1 MKLIVGDFETFWSQT
16 HSLSKMSPIDYVMHP
31 DTEVISLSLKVDDAP
46 TQVWFGEE
54 AIREHLQ
61 AQDWSDVMLVAHNMS
76 AFDAMVFA
84 WRFNVQPKVWG
95 CTLAMARP
103 IHSKTTGNS
112 LAKLVE
118 YYKLGVKDN
127 TALLNTKG
135 RHLKDFTA
143 EEVDAMRIYNRDDTD
158 QCHALFKVLL
168 KHYNSAELWQIDATI
183 RMLVEPKFMLS
194 RQVLNKALSD
204 VRIQKQQ
211 ALEAMGRILYAE
223 AYDDVEDVEEGVR
236 SMLASTPRFK
246 LLLESLGID
255 VPTKQ
260 SPTDPEKRIPALSK
274 TDEEFLAL
282 QEHEDPVVALAASTR
297 LDVKSTILQTRLES
311 FLATGKALRGRL
323 PIPLHYCGA
332 DTTGRWSGF
341 MYNPQ
346 NLPRIDPSKPKLSDA
361 LRKSMIAPP
370 GYKVVVADLSGI
382 ELRVNHFLWKVP
394 TSMALYK
401 TSPDKADLYKDF
413 AAKLYN
419 IPEAG
424 VSKAQ
429 RQMGKVCLSGET
441 LVLCRGAHGVFWSAI
456 KDFDPVHQLW
466 DGQEW
471 VWAKGV
477 VSNGWKKT
485 QELCGVSLTPD
496 HLVLC
501 GTQWLEARYVRG
513 ESLALALETAAENLS
528 LLGMLPGL
536 RTGSLRLSLSAT
548 VGFLSTRLRRTISR
562 RSKLRGVTH
571 ARRKQR
577 GKKDTGN
584 TSVLCRTTNTERGY
598 STDWPQLLLGA
609 IVQTMPATAT
619 MVLGGYMSARNGE
632 KTAPL
637 FSRMCR
643 HLMGGTAR
651 SWRWIASTLTGAT
664 NPVICGSYPEAPTC
678 ATNDKSPRCNEESLS
693 LKHVYDILESGPRN
707 RFTIM
712 TSRGPLVVHNCQL
725 GLGFGAGAP
734 TFQKVAKLMGGVNL
748 DLPES
753 EKITYRWRDEYDE
766 IVQGWKTCHSML
778 AGIAAG
784 DRYEVDPWG
793 LVTTTQ
799 NALVLPSGR
808 HIRYPA
814 LHIEEGEK
822 RRDEWW
828 YGTGRN
834 RARIYA
840 GKIDE
845 NIVQAL
851 ARDIIA
857 ENAFAVYKELN
868 GLRPSLA
875 VHDELVYVVPEDM
888 AEHVLD
894 TVQRI
899 MRTPP
904 KWWPQLI
911 TWSEGDIADTYGDA
925 K

>member
-1 MKLIVGDFETFWSQT
+1 MKLIVGDFETYWSQT

-31 DTEVISLSLKVDDAP
+31 DTEVISLSLKVDDEP

-54 AIREHLQ
+54 AIREYLQ

-118 YYKLGVKDN
+118 HYKLGVKDN

-143 EEVDAMRIYNRDDTD
+143 EEVNAMRIYNRDDTD

-168 KHYNSAELWQIDATI
+168 PHYNSAELWQIDATI

-211 ALEAMGRILYAE
+211 ALAQMASVLYE
-223 AYDDVEDVEEGVR
+223 MDVDDNPAVEEVVR
-236 SMLASTPRFK
+236 SKLASAVHFSK
-246 LLLESLGID
+246 LLRARGVD
-255 VPTKQ
+255 VPMKP
-260 SPTDPEKRIPALSK
+260 SPSNPEKMIPALSK
-274 TDEEFLAL
+274 TDEAFLAL

-346 NLPRIDPSKPKLSDA
+346 NLNRIDPSKPKLSDA

-401 TSPDKADLYKDF
+401 ASPDKADLYKGF

-419 IPEAG
+419 IFEAD
-424 VSKAQ
+424 VSKTQ
-429 RQMGKVCLSGET
+429 RQVGKV
-441 LVLCRGAHGVFWSAI
+441 AH
-456 KDFDPVHQLW
+456 
-466 DGQEW
+466 
-471 VWAKGV
+471 
-477 VSNGWKKT
+477 
-485 QELCGVSLTPD
+485 
-496 HLVLC
+496 
-501 GTQWLEARYVRG
+501 
-513 ESLALALETAAENLS
+513 
-528 LLGMLPGL
+528 
-536 RTGSLRLSLSAT
+536 
-548 VGFLSTRLRRTISR
+548 
-562 RSKLRGVTH
+562 
-571 ARRKQR
+571 
-577 GKKDTGN
+577 
-584 TSVLCRTTNTERGY
+584 
-598 STDWPQLLLGA
+598 
-609 IVQTMPATAT
+609 
-619 MVLGGYMSARNGE
+619 
-632 KTAPL
+632 
-637 FSRMCR
+637 
-643 HLMGGTAR
+643 
-651 SWRWIASTLTGAT
+651 
-664 NPVICGSYPEAPTC
+664 
-678 ATNDKSPRCNEESLS
+678 
-693 LKHVYDILESGPRN
+693 
-707 RFTIM
+707 
-712 TSRGPLVVHNCQL
+712 L

-822 RRDEWW
+822 GRDEWW

-857 ENAFAVYKELN
+857 QNAFAVYKELN
-868 GLRPSLA
+868 GLRPSLM
-875 VHDELVYVVPEDM
+875 VHDELVYVVPEDT

>member
-1 MKLIVGDFETFWSQT
+1 MMRLVVTDFETYWSQT
-16 HSLSKMSPIDYVMHP
+16 HSLSKMSPIEYVMHP
-31 DTEVISLSLKVDDAP
+31 DTEIISMAVKYDDAP
-46 TQVWFGEE
+46 TQVIFGEA
-54 AIREHLQ
+54 AIREHLD

-76 AFDAMVFA
+76 AFDAMILA
-84 WRFNVQPKVWG
+84 WRFKVQPKVWG

-103 IHSKTTGNS
+103 IHSKTCGLS

-127 TALLNTKG
+127 TVLLNTKG
-135 RHLKDFTA
+135 RHLCDFTA
-143 EEVDAMRIYNRDDTD
+143 EEVNAMRTYNRDDTD
-158 QCHALFKVLL
+158 QCHALFKLLL
-168 KHYNSAELWQIDATI
+168 KHYNSIELWQIDATI

-204 VRIQKQQ
+204 CQIQKHR
-211 ALEAMGRILYAE
+211 ALEAMGLILYGDAHE
-223 AYDDVEDVEEGVR
+223 DVEDVEEGVR

-246 LLLESLGID
+246 LLLESLGVD
-255 VPTKQ
+255 VPMKP
-260 SPTDPEKRIPALSK
+260 SPSNPEKMIPALSK
-274 TDEEFLAL
+274 TDEAFLAL

-341 MYNPQ
+341 IYNPQ
-346 NLPRIDPSKPKLSDA
+346 NLNRVDPTKPKLADA

-401 TSPDKADLYKDF
+401 ASPDKADLYKDF
-413 AAKLYN
+413 AAKLYT
-419 IPEAG
+419 IPEAD

-429 RQMGKVCLSGET
+429 RQVGKV
-441 LVLCRGAHGVFWSAI
+441 AH
-456 KDFDPVHQLW
+456 
-466 DGQEW
+466 
-471 VWAKGV
+471 
-477 VSNGWKKT
+477 
-485 QELCGVSLTPD
+485 
-496 HLVLC
+496 
-501 GTQWLEARYVRG
+501 
-513 ESLALALETAAENLS
+513 
-528 LLGMLPGL
+528 
-536 RTGSLRLSLSAT
+536 
-548 VGFLSTRLRRTISR
+548 
-562 RSKLRGVTH
+562 
-571 ARRKQR
+571 
-577 GKKDTGN
+577 
-584 TSVLCRTTNTERGY
+584 
-598 STDWPQLLLGA
+598 
-609 IVQTMPATAT
+609 
-619 MVLGGYMSARNGE
+619 
-632 KTAPL
+632 
-637 FSRMCR
+637 
-643 HLMGGTAR
+643 
-651 SWRWIASTLTGAT
+651 
-664 NPVICGSYPEAPTC
+664 
-678 ATNDKSPRCNEESLS
+678 
-693 LKHVYDILESGPRN
+693 
-707 RFTIM
+707 
-712 TSRGPLVVHNCQL
+712 L

-734 TFQKVAKLMGGVNL
+734 TFQKVAKLMGGVDL
-748 DLPES
+748 DLQES
-753 EKITYRWRDEYDE
+753 EKITYRWRDEYQE
-766 IVQGWKTCHSML
+766 IVQGWRTCHDML
-778 AGIAAG
+778 PGIAAG
-784 DRYEVDPWG
+784 DTYEVDPWG

-814 LHIEEGEK
+814 LHIEEGGN

-857 ENAFAVYKELN
+857 ENAFAVYKALN
-868 GLRPSLA
+868 GLRPSLM
-875 VHDELVYVVPEDM
+875 VHDELVYVVHEDT
-888 AEHVLD
+888 AQHVLD
-894 TVQRI
+894 TAQRI

-904 KWWPQLI
+904 VWWPQLI

>member
-1 MKLIVGDFETFWSQT
+1 MKLIVGDFETYWSQT

-46 TQVWFGEE
+46 TQVWFGEA

-76 AFDAMVFA
+76 AFDAMLFA

-118 YYKLGVKDN
+118 HYKLGVKDN

-135 RHLKDFTA
+135 RHLADFTA
-143 EEVDAMRIYNRDDTD
+143 EEVNAMRTYNRDDTD
-158 QCHALFKVLL
+158 QCHALFKLL
-168 KHYNSAELWQIDATI
+168 IKHYNSAELWQIDATI

-211 ALEAMGRILYAE
+211 ALEAMGRILYGD

-236 SMLASTPRFK
+236 SVLASAPRFK
-246 LLLESLGID
+246 LLLESLGVD
-255 VPTKQ
+255 VPMKP
-260 SPTDPEKRIPALSK
+260 SPSDPEKQIPALSK
-274 TDEEFLAL
+274 TDEAFLAL

-346 NLPRIDPSKPKLSDA
+346 NLNRIDPSKPKLSDA
-361 LRKSMIAPP
+361 LRKSMVAPP

-382 ELRVNHFLWKVP
+382 ELRVNHFLWQVP
-394 TSMALYK
+394 SSMALYK
-401 TSPDKADLYKDF
+401 ASPDKADLYKGF

-419 IPEAG
+419 IPEAD

-429 RQMGKVCLSGET
+429 RQVGKV
-441 LVLCRGAHGVFWSAI
+441 AH
-456 KDFDPVHQLW
+456 
-466 DGQEW
+466 
-471 VWAKGV
+471 
-477 VSNGWKKT
+477 
-485 QELCGVSLTPD
+485 
-496 HLVLC
+496 
-501 GTQWLEARYVRG
+501 
-513 ESLALALETAAENLS
+513 
-528 LLGMLPGL
+528 
-536 RTGSLRLSLSAT
+536 
-548 VGFLSTRLRRTISR
+548 
-562 RSKLRGVTH
+562 
-571 ARRKQR
+571 
-577 GKKDTGN
+577 
-584 TSVLCRTTNTERGY
+584 
-598 STDWPQLLLGA
+598 
-609 IVQTMPATAT
+609 
-619 MVLGGYMSARNGE
+619 
-632 KTAPL
+632 
-637 FSRMCR
+637 
-643 HLMGGTAR
+643 
-651 SWRWIASTLTGAT
+651 
-664 NPVICGSYPEAPTC
+664 
-678 ATNDKSPRCNEESLS
+678 
-693 LKHVYDILESGPRN
+693 
-707 RFTIM
+707 
-712 TSRGPLVVHNCQL
+712 L
-725 GLGFGAGAP
+725 GLGFGAGAA
-734 TFQKVAKLMGGVNL
+734 TFQKVAKLMGGVDL

-753 EKITYRWRDEYDE
+753 EKITYRWRDEYPE
-766 IVQGWKTCHSML
+766 IVQGWKICHATL
-778 AGIAAG
+778 PGIAAG
-784 DRYEVDPWG
+784 DKYEVDPWG

-857 ENAFAVYKELN
+857 ENAFVVYKELN

-875 VHDELVYVVPEDM
+875 VHDELVYVVPEDT
-888 AEHVLD
+888 AQHVLD

-904 KWWPQLI
+904 VWWPQLI

>member
-1 MKLIVGDFETFWSQT
+1 MKLIVGDFETYWSQT

-76 AFDAMVFA
+76 AFDAMLFA
-84 WRFNVQPKVWG
+84 WRFGVNPKVWG

-118 YYKLGVKDN
+118 YYGLGVKDN

-143 EEVDAMRIYNRDDTD
+143 EEVNAMREYNRDDTD

-211 ALEAMGRILYAE
+211 ALAQMASVLYE
-223 AYDDVEDVEEGVR
+223 MEVDDNPAIEEVVR
-236 SMLASTPRFK
+236 SKLASAVHFSK
-246 LLLESLGID
+246 LLRARGVA
-255 VPTKQ
+255 VPMKP
-260 SPTDPEKRIPALSK
+260 SPSDPEKRIPALSK
-274 TDEEFLAL
+274 TDEAFLAL
-282 QEHEDPVVALAASTR
+282 QDHEDPVVALAASTR

-346 NLPRIDPSKPKLSDA
+346 NLNRIDPSKPKLSDA
-361 LRKSMIAPP
+361 LRKSMAAPP
-370 GYKVVVADLSGI
+370 GHKVVVADLSGI

-401 TSPDKADLYKDF
+401 ASPDKADLYKDF
-413 AAKLYN
+413 AAKLYGA
-419 IPEAG
+419 ELEG
-424 VSKAQ
+424 VTKPQ
-429 RQMGKVCLSGET
+429 RTVGKV
-441 LVLCRGAHGVFWSAI
+441 AH
-456 KDFDPVHQLW
+456 
-466 DGQEW
+466 
-471 VWAKGV
+471 
-477 VSNGWKKT
+477 
-485 QELCGVSLTPD
+485 
-496 HLVLC
+496 
-501 GTQWLEARYVRG
+501 
-513 ESLALALETAAENLS
+513 
-528 LLGMLPGL
+528 
-536 RTGSLRLSLSAT
+536 
-548 VGFLSTRLRRTISR
+548 
-562 RSKLRGVTH
+562 
-571 ARRKQR
+571 
-577 GKKDTGN
+577 
-584 TSVLCRTTNTERGY
+584 
-598 STDWPQLLLGA
+598 
-609 IVQTMPATAT
+609 
-619 MVLGGYMSARNGE
+619 
-632 KTAPL
+632 
-637 FSRMCR
+637 
-643 HLMGGTAR
+643 
-651 SWRWIASTLTGAT
+651 
-664 NPVICGSYPEAPTC
+664 
-678 ATNDKSPRCNEESLS
+678 
-693 LKHVYDILESGPRN
+693 
-707 RFTIM
+707 
-712 TSRGPLVVHNCQL
+712 L
-725 GLGFGAGAP
+725 GLGFGAGAT

-822 RRDEWW
+822 GRDEWW

-834 RARIYA
+834 RARIY
-840 GKIDE
+840 GPKCDE

-875 VHDELVYVVPEDM
+875 VHDELVYVVPEDT

-904 KWWPQLI
+904 VWWPQLI

>member
-1 MKLIVGDFETFWSQT
+1 
-16 HSLSKMSPIDYVMHP
+16 MSPVEYVMHP
-31 DTEVISLSLKVDDAP
+31 DTEVISLSLKVDDEP
-46 TQVWFGEE
+46 TQVWFGE
-54 AIREHLQ
+54 ATIREHLQ

-76 AFDAMVFA
+76 AFDAMLFA
-84 WRFNVQPKVWG
+84 WRFKVQPKVWG

-118 YYKLGVKDN
+118 HYGLGVKDN

-135 RHLKDFTA
+135 RHLCDFTA
-143 EEVDAMRIYNRDDTD
+143 EEVDAMRTYNKDDTD

-168 KHYNSAELWQIDATI
+168 KHYSSAELWQIDATI

-194 RQVLNKALSD
+194 REVLNKALSD

-211 ALEAMGRILYAE
+211 ALEAMGRILYGD

-236 SMLASTPRFK
+236 SVLASTPRFK
-246 LLLESLGID
+246 LLLESLGVD
-255 VPTKQ
+255 VPLKP
-260 SPTDPEKRIPALSK
+260 SPSNPEKMIPALSK

-341 MYNPQ
+341 IYNPQ
-346 NLPRIDPSKPKLSDA
+346 NLNRIDPSKPKLADA

-370 GYKVVVADLSGI
+370 GYKIVVADLSGI

-401 TSPDKADLYKDF
+401 ASPDKADLYKDF
-413 AAKLYN
+413 AAKLYGAELEEVTK
-419 IPEAG
+419 P
-424 VSKAQ
+424 Q
-429 RQMGKVCLSGET
+429 RTVGKV
-441 LVLCRGAHGVFWSAI
+441 AH
-456 KDFDPVHQLW
+456 
-466 DGQEW
+466 
-471 VWAKGV
+471 
-477 VSNGWKKT
+477 
-485 QELCGVSLTPD
+485 
-496 HLVLC
+496 
-501 GTQWLEARYVRG
+501 
-513 ESLALALETAAENLS
+513 
-528 LLGMLPGL
+528 
-536 RTGSLRLSLSAT
+536 
-548 VGFLSTRLRRTISR
+548 
-562 RSKLRGVTH
+562 
-571 ARRKQR
+571 
-577 GKKDTGN
+577 
-584 TSVLCRTTNTERGY
+584 
-598 STDWPQLLLGA
+598 
-609 IVQTMPATAT
+609 
-619 MVLGGYMSARNGE
+619 
-632 KTAPL
+632 
-637 FSRMCR
+637 
-643 HLMGGTAR
+643 
-651 SWRWIASTLTGAT
+651 
-664 NPVICGSYPEAPTC
+664 
-678 ATNDKSPRCNEESLS
+678 
-693 LKHVYDILESGPRN
+693 
-707 RFTIM
+707 
-712 TSRGPLVVHNCQL
+712 L

-734 TFQKVAKLMGGVNL
+734 TFQKVAKLMGGVDL
-748 DLPES
+748 DLPEA

-814 LHIEEGEK
+814 LHIEEGA
-822 RRDEWW
+822 RGRDEWW

-834 RARIYA
+834 RARIY
-840 GKIDE
+840 GPKCDE

-868 GLRPSLA
+868 GLRPSLM
-875 VHDELVYVVPEDM
+875 VHDELVYIVHEDT
-888 AEHVLD
+888 AQHVLD

-904 KWWPQLI
+904 VWWPQLI
-911 TWSEGDIADTYGDA
+911 TWSEGDIADNYGDA

>member
-1 MKLIVGDFETFWSQT
+1 MKLVVADFETYWSQT

-31 DTEVISLSLKVDDAP
+31 DTEIISLAIKYADEP
-46 TQVWFGEE
+46 TQVIFGED

-118 YYKLGVKDN
+118 HYKLGVKDN

-135 RHLKDFTA
+135 RHLSDFTA
-143 EEVDAMRIYNRDDTD
+143 EEINAMREYNRDDTD
-158 QCHALFKVLL
+158 QCHALFHVLL
-168 KHYNSAELWQIDATI
+168 KHYNSAELWQIDVTI
-183 RMLVEPKFMLS
+183 RMLVESKFMLN

-211 ALEAMGRILYAE
+211 GLAVMASTLYGYDPEDNEELEE
-223 AYDDVEDVEEGVR
+223 AIR
-236 SMLASTPRFK
+236 TTLASTDQFK
-246 LLLESLGID
+246 RLLTARGVA
-255 VPTKQ
+255 VPMKA
-260 SPTDPEKRIPALSK
+260 SPSDPEKQIPALSK
-274 TDEEFLAL
+274 TDEAFLAL

-346 NLPRIDPSKPKLSDA
+346 NLNRIDPSKPKLSDA
-361 LRKSMIAPP
+361 LRKSMVAPP

-394 TSMALYK
+394 SSMAMYK
-401 TSPDKADLYKDF
+401 ASPDKADLYKDF

-419 IPEAG
+419 IGETE
-424 VSKAQ
+424 VIKTQ
-429 RQMGKVCLSGET
+429 RQVGKV
-441 LVLCRGAHGVFWSAI
+441 AH
-456 KDFDPVHQLW
+456 
-466 DGQEW
+466 
-471 VWAKGV
+471 
-477 VSNGWKKT
+477 
-485 QELCGVSLTPD
+485 
-496 HLVLC
+496 
-501 GTQWLEARYVRG
+501 
-513 ESLALALETAAENLS
+513 
-528 LLGMLPGL
+528 
-536 RTGSLRLSLSAT
+536 
-548 VGFLSTRLRRTISR
+548 
-562 RSKLRGVTH
+562 
-571 ARRKQR
+571 
-577 GKKDTGN
+577 
-584 TSVLCRTTNTERGY
+584 
-598 STDWPQLLLGA
+598 
-609 IVQTMPATAT
+609 
-619 MVLGGYMSARNGE
+619 
-632 KTAPL
+632 
-637 FSRMCR
+637 
-643 HLMGGTAR
+643 
-651 SWRWIASTLTGAT
+651 
-664 NPVICGSYPEAPTC
+664 
-678 ATNDKSPRCNEESLS
+678 
-693 LKHVYDILESGPRN
+693 
-707 RFTIM
+707 
-712 TSRGPLVVHNCQL
+712 L

-734 TFQKVAKLMGGVNL
+734 TFQKVAKLMGGVDL

-753 EKITYRWRDEYDE
+753 EKITYRWRDEYQE
-766 IVQGWKTCHSML
+766 IVQGWKTCHDML
-778 AGIAAG
+778 PEMAAG
-784 DRYEVDPWG
+784 AAYEVDPWG

-814 LHIEEGEK
+814 LCKEEGGK
-822 RRDEWW
+822 GRDEWW

-857 ENAFAVYKELN
+857 ENAFAVYKELKV
-868 GLRPSLA
+868 RPSLM
-875 VHDELVYVVPEDM
+875 VHDELVYVVHEDQ
-888 AEHVLD
+888 AQHVLD
-894 TVQRI
+894 VVQRI

-904 KWWPQLI
+904 VWWPQLI

>member
-1 MKLIVGDFETFWSQT
+1 MSTKPPGPPLKRNVVGAQSRGRGPKNEEERSVKLIVADFETYWSQT
-16 HSLSKMSPIDYVMHP
+16 HSLSKMNPIEYVMHP
-31 DTEVISLSLKVDDAP
+31 DTEIISMSIKYDAQD
-46 TQVWFGEE
+46 TQVIFGE
-54 AIREHLQ
+54 AAVREHLQ
-61 AQDWSDVMLVAHNMS
+61 AQDWSDAMLVAHNMS
-76 AFDAMVFA
+76 AFDAMIFA

-127 TALLNTKG
+127 AALLNTKG

-143 EEVDAMRIYNRDDTD
+143 EEVDAMRVYNRDDTD
-158 QCHALFKVLL
+158 QCHALFHILR
-168 KHYNSAELWQIDATI
+168 KHYSSAELWQIDATI
-183 RMLVEPKFMLS
+183 RTLVEPKFMLS

-211 ALEAMGRILYAE
+211 ALAQMASVLYE
-223 AYDDVEDVEEGVR
+223 MDVDDNPGIEEVVR
-236 SMLASTPRFK
+236 SKLASAVHFSK
-246 LLLESLGID
+246 LLRARGVA
-255 VPTKQ
+255 VPMKP

-346 NLPRIDPSKPKLSDA
+346 NLNRIDPSKPKLSDA
-361 LRKSMIAPP
+361 LRKSMVAPP
-370 GYKVVVADLSGI
+370 GHKVVVADLSGI

-394 TSMALYK
+394 SSMAMYK
-401 TSPDKADLYKDF
+401 ASPDKADLYKGF
-413 AAKLYN
+413 AASLYGR
-419 IPEAG
+419 PEAD

-429 RQMGKVCLSGET
+429 RQVGKV
-441 LVLCRGAHGVFWSAI
+441 AH
-456 KDFDPVHQLW
+456 
-466 DGQEW
+466 
-471 VWAKGV
+471 
-477 VSNGWKKT
+477 
-485 QELCGVSLTPD
+485 
-496 HLVLC
+496 
-501 GTQWLEARYVRG
+501 
-513 ESLALALETAAENLS
+513 
-528 LLGMLPGL
+528 
-536 RTGSLRLSLSAT
+536 
-548 VGFLSTRLRRTISR
+548 
-562 RSKLRGVTH
+562 
-571 ARRKQR
+571 
-577 GKKDTGN
+577 
-584 TSVLCRTTNTERGY
+584 
-598 STDWPQLLLGA
+598 
-609 IVQTMPATAT
+609 
-619 MVLGGYMSARNGE
+619 
-632 KTAPL
+632 
-637 FSRMCR
+637 
-643 HLMGGTAR
+643 
-651 SWRWIASTLTGAT
+651 
-664 NPVICGSYPEAPTC
+664 
-678 ATNDKSPRCNEESLS
+678 
-693 LKHVYDILESGPRN
+693 
-707 RFTIM
+707 
-712 TSRGPLVVHNCQL
+712 L

-734 TFQKVAKLMGGVNL
+734 TFQKVAKLMGGV
-748 DLPES
+748 DLTLQEA
-753 EKITYRWRDEYDE
+753 EKITHSWRDMYQE
-766 IVQGWKTCHSML
+766 IVQGWRTCHDML
-778 AGIAAG
+778 PGIAAG
-784 DRYEVDPWG
+784 DMYEVDPWG

-822 RRDEWW
+822 GRDEWW

-857 ENAFAVYKELN
+857 ENAFALYKALK
-868 GLRPSLA
+868 LRPSLM
-875 VHDELVYVVPEDM
+875 VHDELVYVVPEEQ
-888 AEHVLD
+888 AQEVLD

-904 KWWPQLI
+904 VWWPQLI
-911 TWSEGDIADTYGDA
+911 TWSEGDTADTYGDA

>member
-1 MKLIVGDFETFWSQT
+1 VKLIVGDFETYWSQT

-31 DTEVISLSLKVDDAP
+31 DTEVISLSLKVDDEP
-46 TQVWFGEE
+46 TRVWFGEA
-54 AIREHLQ
+54 AIRKRLQ

-76 AFDAMVFA
+76 AFDAMLFA

-118 YYKLGVKDN
+118 HYGLGVKDN

-143 EEVDAMRIYNRDDTD
+143 EEVNAMRDYNRDDTD

-168 KHYNSAELWQIDATI
+168 KHYNSAELWQIDSTI
-183 RMLVEPKFMLS
+183 RMLVEPKFVLS

-211 ALEAMGRILYAE
+211 ALAQMASVLYE
-223 AYDDVEDVEEGVR
+223 MEVDDNPAIEEVVR
-236 SMLASTPRFK
+236 SKLASTAHFSK
-246 LLLESLGID
+246 LLRARGVR
-255 VPTKQ
+255 VPMKQ
-260 SPTDPEKRIPALSK
+260 SPSNPEKRIPALSK
-274 TDEEFLAL
+274 TDEAFLAL

-346 NLPRIDPSKPKLSDA
+346 NLNRIDPSKPKLSDA
-361 LRKSMIAPP
+361 LRKSMAAPP
-370 GYKVVVADLSGI
+370 GHKVVVADLSGI
-382 ELRVNHFLWKVP
+382 ELRVNHFLWKVL

-401 TSPDKADLYKDF
+401 ASPDKADLYKGF

-419 IPEAG
+419 IPEAD

-429 RQMGKVCLSGET
+429 RQVGKV
-441 LVLCRGAHGVFWSAI
+441 AH
-456 KDFDPVHQLW
+456 
-466 DGQEW
+466 
-471 VWAKGV
+471 
-477 VSNGWKKT
+477 
-485 QELCGVSLTPD
+485 
-496 HLVLC
+496 
-501 GTQWLEARYVRG
+501 
-513 ESLALALETAAENLS
+513 
-528 LLGMLPGL
+528 
-536 RTGSLRLSLSAT
+536 
-548 VGFLSTRLRRTISR
+548 
-562 RSKLRGVTH
+562 
-571 ARRKQR
+571 
-577 GKKDTGN
+577 
-584 TSVLCRTTNTERGY
+584 
-598 STDWPQLLLGA
+598 
-609 IVQTMPATAT
+609 
-619 MVLGGYMSARNGE
+619 
-632 KTAPL
+632 
-637 FSRMCR
+637 
-643 HLMGGTAR
+643 
-651 SWRWIASTLTGAT
+651 
-664 NPVICGSYPEAPTC
+664 
-678 ATNDKSPRCNEESLS
+678 
-693 LKHVYDILESGPRN
+693 
-707 RFTIM
+707 
-712 TSRGPLVVHNCQL
+712 L

-734 TFQKVAKLMGGVNL
+734 TFQKVAKLMGGVDL

-753 EKITYRWRDEYDE
+753 EKITYRWRDEYAE
-766 IVQGWKTCHSML
+766 IVQGWKTCHGML

-814 LHIEEGEK
+814 LHIEEGAK
-822 RRDEWW
+822 GRDEWW

-875 VHDELVYVVPEDM
+875 VHDELVYVVPEDT

-904 KWWPQLI
+904 VWWPQLI